1 MGRPR
6 AKSKGS
12 RSALGRLLR
21 LVVTVAVLAAL
32 AAAAARLASKMR
44 ERRALDEPPADWPPR
59 REPSV
64 APEPAAA
71 PEPEA
76 EAAPEPWVEP
86 GADGACPTSHP
97 VKGKLSSKI
106 FHLPEGANYARTKA
120 DGCYVSAEAATA
132 DGLRQS
138 KR

>member
-21 LVVTVAVLAAL
+21 LVVTVVVLAAL
-32 AAAAARLASKMR
+32 AAAAARLLSKMR

-76 EAAPEPWVEP
+76 EAWVEP
-86 GADGACPTSHP
+86 DGDGACPTSHP

-120 DGCYVSAEAATA
+120 DRCYVSAEAASA